1 MIWLNSDEN
10 LTGSSNE
17 TYESTSNLITK
28 NPRIDIHW
36 NDYVRMRIS
45 LRVVMKHYLAPN
57 QITKDLRI

>member
-36 NDYVRMRIS
+36 NDYVFMRIS
-45 LRVVMKHYLAPN
+45 LGGAMKCMLQEN
-57 QITKDLRI
+57 T